1 MHQAVL
7 YCYYPP
13 EVVRFMSIEL
23 VLLYNDLILCH
34 PLLFL
39 PSVLPRIRIFSSMSA
54 LRIRWLKYWNFNFCS
69 SLSKEYSGLI
79 FFRID
84 WFDLLAVQG
93 TLKSL
98 LSITVG
104 KHKFVIAQLSLWS
117 SLKFVNDYWKN
128 HTLNIQTIVCQVI
141 SLHFSILFR
150 FVIVSL
156 PLQFSSLQSLSC
168 VRLFATP

>member
-1 MHQAVL
+1 MTPWTAVHQAVL

-84 WFDLLAVQG
+84 WLDLLAVQG
-93 TLKSL
+93 SLKSH
-98 LSITVG
+98 STTVQ
-104 KHKFVIAQLSLWS
+104 KHQFFGAQPSLWS
-117 SLKFVNDYWKN
+117 SSC
-128 HTLNIQTIVCQVI
+128 IQYIHLVVQ
-141 SLHFSILFR
+141 
-150 FVIVSL
+150 
-156 PLQFSSLQSLSC
+156 
-168 VRLFATP
+168 

>member
-1 MHQAVL
+1 MHQVTKVL
-7 YCYYPP
+7 EFQLQYQ
-13 EVVRFMSIEL
+13 
-23 VLLYNDLILCH
+23 
-34 PLLFL
+34 
-39 PSVLPRIRIFSSMSA
+39 SS
-54 LRIRWLKYWNFNFCS
+54 N
-69 SLSKEYSGLI
+69 EYSRLI

-128 HTLNIQTIVCQVI
+128 HTLNIQTIVGQVI